1 MFCQGHEGSRL
12 GLKMIVFK
20 KTFTFSFSG
29 PPLDVQSVGSALVS
43 LNDNLLLING
53 PVIHQLGCQIPKRP
67 RSNLECAWSPAA
79 RVKHSRKYPI
89 AMLVPKSIINT
100 GTTSISTL
108 FDGILQPP
116 VFIKINEYGK

>member
-1 MFCQGHEGSRL
+1 ML
-12 GLKMIVFK
+12 LYL
-20 KTFTFSFSG
+20 KTFTLLFAG
-29 PPLDVQSVGSALVS
+29 PPLEAQAVGSALVS

-53 PVIHQLGCQIPKRP
+53 PVIHQLGCQIPKKSQPHLR
-67 RSNLECAWSPAA
+67 CAWSPAA

-116 VFIKINEYGK
+116 VFIKINEYRK